1 MEFASGNPVY
11 QLDLWMTGEDE
22 CKRLLRE
29 ASNVADFILIE
40 GVMGLFDGTPSTAS
54 LAKAFALPVVG
65 ILNAGALAQTIHAI
79 SHGLATY
86 DPDLHYVGSV
96 ANSVASERHAAMIR
110 DSSSACKVPLLGCIM
125 RAEQSTL
132 PARHLGLVQAS
143 EIRDLEEVLRHG
155 ARQVSATEL
164 PQAFKETTFEDS
176 IAESEGEGWLKNVS
190 IAIARD
196 AAFSFIYNANIDV
209 LKHMGA
215 TLTFFS
221 PLNDESLPEADCV
234 YIPGGYPELHLEK
247 LAVNTSMIAA
257 LKKHNASGKHIY
269 AECGGLMYLLTEIV
283 DAQGTTRQMLNLLPG
298 IAVMQKRLKSL
309 GYQQLTI
316 GSEMLRGHTFHY
328 SESDIK
334 VSPFLTSDRPR
345 NEGAGEALYR
355 VPGIYASYTHFYFPS
370 NLRIAKALLTGGS
383 LSDNSPTA
391 AAHQFSS

>member
-1 MEFASGNPVY
+1 
-11 QLDLWMTGEDE
+11 MTGEEE
-22 CKRLLRE
+22 CARLLRQA
-29 ASNVADFILIE
+29 ASVADFILIE
-40 GVMGLFDGTPSTAS
+40 GVMGLFDGIPSTAS
-54 LAKAFALPVVG
+54 LAKTFALPVVG

-86 DPDLHYVGSV
+86 DPELNYVGSI

-110 DSSSACKVPLLGCIM
+110 DSSASCKVPLLGCIM
-125 RAEQSTL
+125 RADQSTL

-143 EIRDLEEVLRHG
+143 EIRDLEQVLQHG
-155 ARQVSATEL
+155 ARQVSATAL
-164 PQAFKETTFEDS
+164 PQAFEDITFETS
-176 IAESEGEGWLKNVS
+176 SPELEGEGWLKNVN

-196 AAFSFIYNANIDV
+196 AAFSFIYNANIDA

-221 PLNDESLPEADCV
+221 PLDDRSLPEADCV

-247 LAVNTSMIAA
+247 LAANTPMIAA
-257 LKKHNASGKHIY
+257 LKKHNARGKHIY

-283 DAQGTTRQMLNLLPG
+283 DAHGTAQQMLNLLPG
-298 IAVMQKRLKSL
+298 TAVMQKRLQSL
-309 GYQQLTI
+309 GYQQLVI
-316 GSEMLRGHTFHY
+316 GSEILRGHTFHY

-334 VSPFLTSDRPR
+334 VSPFLMAHRPR

-355 VPGIYASYTHFYFPS
+355 APGIYASYTHFYFPS

-383 LSDNSPTA
+383 LSDSAPA
-391 AAHQFSS
+391 AAANQFSSGY